1 MIKAEFNESINDL
14 TTENLYQ
21 WDSYQT
27 LVISGIDFE
36 AVSPKVHFCNKKP
49 PGTIYV
55 AIAINI
61 IIEKIITNVCGTF
74 IPLLNFFQKPFL
86 SFSTT
91 FCISLKSPLNL
102 LCDIL
107 VEGDIFLKASC

>member
-1 MIKAEFNESINDL
+1 MQNLNE
-14 TTENLYQ
+14 Q
-21 WDSYQT
+21 
-27 LVISGIDFE
+27 GIDTRIGKHI
-36 AVSPKVHFCNKKP
+36 SLCI
-49 PGTIYV
+49 PGQRK
-55 AIAINI
+55 AIRTHNLGSNYTRDA